1 MKVSVK
7 TLKGSSF
14 QIEVEATDKVPIA
27 RAPDLSCHGSG
38 CWMDWRGCFA
48 RFGLLLGSLGARV
61 WRSSVRRRWGR
72 RSPRAKL
79 AWIQSVGCCVNTWI
93 LPLIPTREKYRLR
106 KWSVWNTELL
116 QSSLVGLGLGS
127 F

>member
-1 MKVSVK
+1 VK

-48 RFGLLLGSLGARV
+48 RFGLLLGSLGLGFGGLQCGDGGAV
-61 WRSSVRRRWGR
+61 EALERS
-72 RSPRAKL
+72 L
-79 AWIQSVGCCVNTWI
+79 
-93 LPLIPTREKYRLR
+93 
-106 KWSVWNTELL
+106 
-116 QSSLVGLGLGS
+116 LGS
-127 F
+127 NL